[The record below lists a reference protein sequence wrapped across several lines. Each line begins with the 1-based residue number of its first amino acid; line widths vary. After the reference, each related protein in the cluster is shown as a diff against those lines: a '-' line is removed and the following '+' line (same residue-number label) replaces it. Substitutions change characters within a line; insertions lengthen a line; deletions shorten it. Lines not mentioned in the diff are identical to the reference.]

1 MIEETKCNDSR
12 KCQSATTKNCPVHD
26 PGLFL
31 STLFDSHLAP
41 SSATVY
47 ICWMKHSAS
56 STPHEIII
64 RAHGTVVI
72 LVGKEI
78 PIQHTYVVAGA
89 AIDECWF
96 ETR

>member
-1 MIEETKCNDSR
+1 M
-12 KCQSATTKNCPVHD
+12 
-26 PGLFL
+26 
-31 STLFDSHLAP
+31 
-41 SSATVY
+41 
-47 ICWMKHSAS
+47 AS